1 MENKQQLVKEF
12 IIEDGIGAQLW
23 RKIYAMSYAKYHGL
37 VFQDTPITNFLIHE
51 SDKVSSEEEKQEFI
65 KNFSS
70 IIDNPWKDYNFED
83 LSNFVLCDKV
93 GAGLPITQGIIPSLQ
108 NFTKLAPTFSNIDGT
123 NNEVVIHIRR
133 GNVIKENPRWIDEDV
148 YINLI
153 KSIPGMLDKLNISV
167 NQISIIT
174 DASDSN
180 KLYKPINDDQM
191 HKWNQPYLNRD
202 ENGYFPV
209 TTINFELLKNA
220 VNNVE
225 IYNNLSTYD
234 AFIKM
239 VKAKVLIVSRSA
251 FSQTAGLL
259 SKHVVIDMFDSHNQF
274 MGSSGIVNRDGTI
287 NINEGI

>member
-1 MENKQQLVKEF
+1 MENKQELVKEF

-51 SDKVSSEEEKQEFI
+51 SDKVSSEEEKQRFI
-65 KNFSS
+65 ENFSS
-70 IIDNPWKDYNFED
+70 IIDNPWKDIDFTD
-83 LSNFVLCDKV
+83 LSHFILCDKV
-93 GAGLPITQGIIPSLQ
+93 GAGLPETQGIIPSLQ
-108 NFTKLAPTFSNIDGT
+108 DFTKLAPTFSNIDGT
-123 NNEVVIHIRR
+123 NNEIVIHIRR
-133 GNVIKENPRWIDEDV
+133 GNVIRKNPRWIDEDV
-148 YINLI
+148 YVNLI
-153 KSIPGMLDKLNISV
+153 QSVPSMLDKLNMSV
-167 NQISIIT
+167 DQISIIT

-209 TTINFELLKNA
+209 TTINFERLKNA
-220 VNNVE
+220 GNNVQ

-239 VKAKVLIVSRSA
+239 IKAKVLIVSRSA

-287 NINEGI
+287 SIN

>member
-1 MENKQQLVKEF
+1 MQNKQELVKEF

-51 SDKVSSEEEKQEFI
+51 SDKVSNEEEKIEFI
-65 KNFSS
+65 KNFLSV
-70 IIDNPWKDYNFED
+70 INNPWKDYNFTD
-83 LSNFVLCDKV
+83 LSNFILCDKV
-93 GAGLPITQGIIPSLQ
+93 GAGLPLTQGIIPSLQ

-123 NNEVVIHIRR
+123 NNEIVIHIRR

-153 KSIPGMLDKLNISV
+153 KSIPSMLDKLNISV
-167 NQISIIT
+167 DQISIIT
-174 DASDSN
+174 DASDNN
-180 KLYKPINDDQM
+180 KMYKPINDDQM
-191 HKWNQPYLNRD
+191 NKWNQPYLNRD

-209 TTINFELLKNA
+209 TTINFELLKSYG
-220 VNNVE
+220 NNIK

-239 VKAKVLIVSRSA
+239 VKAKILIVSRSA

-259 SKHVVIDMFDSHNQF
+259 SKHIVIEMFDSHNQF
-274 MGSSGIVNRDGTI
+274 MGSSGFVNRDGTI
-287 NINEGI
+287 SIS